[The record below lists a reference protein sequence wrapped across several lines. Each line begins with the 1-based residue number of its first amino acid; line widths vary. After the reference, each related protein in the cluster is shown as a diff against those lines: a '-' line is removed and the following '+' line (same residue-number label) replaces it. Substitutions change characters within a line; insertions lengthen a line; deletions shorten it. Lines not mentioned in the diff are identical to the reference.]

1 MSLMDLN
8 LLPSSAKFQA
18 SKVKLQ
24 KSVRKIVIWIMAG
37 WAVVAV
43 IIFALTLVV
52 KVRMAVAE
60 SQLKKAKDAYLAMS
74 DNIITSQIL
83 KYRAK
88 TVGQV
93 LDSRFEYGKAFEE
106 VNGLFPPE
114 VTLSG
119 FRLMS
124 TGKFQLSATTDG
136 GVNMDKVEAI
146 VAGINSGQNP
156 EFKSAKITSLSFKN
170 NSWTFSLEVN
180 LK

>member
-24 KSVRKIVIWIMAG
+24 KSVRKIAIWIIAG
-37 WAVVAV
+37 WVAV
-43 IIFALTLVV
+43 ALIIFALTLVV
-52 KVRMAVAE
+52 KIRTVVAE

-106 VNGLFPPE
+106 MNGLFPPG
-114 VTLSG
+114 VTLTE
-119 FRLMS
+119 FKLINI
-124 TGKFQLSATTDG
+124 GKLQLSAATDG
-136 GVNMDKVEAI
+136 GVNMDKVEAV
-146 VAGINSGQNP
+146 VAGVNKGQNP
-156 EFKSAKITSLSFKN
+156 EFKNAKITSLSFKD
-170 NSWTFSLEVN
+170 NSWTFALEVN